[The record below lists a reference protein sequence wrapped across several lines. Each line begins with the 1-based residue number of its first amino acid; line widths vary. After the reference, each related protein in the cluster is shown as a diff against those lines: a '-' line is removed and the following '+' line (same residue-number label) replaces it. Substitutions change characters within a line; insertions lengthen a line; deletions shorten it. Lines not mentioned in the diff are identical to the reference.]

1 MQSKL
6 SHLTTEIINI
16 LAGKK
21 GIIRSTISGRIAFT
35 SRTVIVPGPKLRMDE
50 IHMPYFA
57 LCILLEQ
64 VIINILQKS
73 YNITYAKAYKI
84 WYYAHMQEDP
94 RVRAIIENLIAAG
107 KVSGLLNRNPTISY
121 ESMLYVRVTK
131 CTSGFAL
138 TINSWCLNGLGAD

>member
-1 MQSKL
+1 
-6 SHLTTEIINI
+6 
-16 LAGKK
+16 
-21 GIIRSTISGRIAFT
+21 
-35 SRTVIVPGPKLRMDE
+35 
-50 IHMPYFA
+50 MPYFA

-64 VIINILQKS
+64 VIINVLQKS

-84 WYYAHMQEDP
+84 WYYASMEEDP

-131 CTSGFAL
+131 CTSGFSL
-138 TINSWCLNGLGAD
+138 TINSWCLVGLNADELYLICTFLQRIILNNKFNILLLEEVLSYGNM

>member
-1 MQSKL
+1 
-6 SHLTTEIINI
+6 
-16 LAGKK
+16 
-21 GIIRSTISGRIAFT
+21 
-35 SRTVIVPGPKLRMDE
+35 MDE
-50 IHMPYFA
+50 IEMPYFA

-84 WYYAHMQEDP
+84 WYFAHMQEDP

-121 ESMLYVRVTK
+121 ESIMYVKVVK
-131 CTSGFAL
+131 CIDGFAL
-138 TINSWCLNGLGAD
+138 RLPDFIIQGC